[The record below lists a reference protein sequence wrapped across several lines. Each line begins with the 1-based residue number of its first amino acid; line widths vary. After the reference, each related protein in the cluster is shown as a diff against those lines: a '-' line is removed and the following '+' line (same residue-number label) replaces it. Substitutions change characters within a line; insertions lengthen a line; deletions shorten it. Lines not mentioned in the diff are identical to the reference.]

1 MPYETLADLPENV
14 RKLPNKKQRQFLATF
29 NAAYK
34 EYGEEKRAFATAW
47 AAVNKIAKEN
57 EIVFKAADKPKQTL
71 YCVVMEPET
80 EDLQGDVTAAEEIE
94 KAAHQYL
101 LDSRVIGDSHRK
113 DGCDN
118 LFKVDAG
125 VVESFIA
132 PIDYEVDGEKILKGS
147 WVIAIKVY
155 DTEVWKSIEAGEI
168 TGVSIGGFGERL
180 PNDD

>member
-1 MPYETLADLPENV
+1 M
-14 RKLPNKKQRQFLATF
+14 ATIT
-29 NAAYK
+29 K
-34 EYGEEKRAFATAW
+34 ST
-47 AAVNKIAKEN
+47 

-80 EDLQGDVTAAEEIE
+80 EDLQGDVTSADEIE

-101 LDSRVIGDSHRK
+101 LDSRIVGDSHRK
-113 DGCDN
+113 DGRGTI
-118 LFKVDAG
+118 FEVDAG

-132 PIDYEVDGEKILKGS
+132 PLDYEVGGEKILKGS
-147 WVIAIKVY
+147 WVLAIKVY

-180 PNDD
+180 PHDD

>member
-1 MPYETLADLPENV
+1 M
-14 RKLPNKKQRQFLATF
+14 
-29 NAAYK
+29 
-34 EYGEEKRAFATAW
+34 TAPK
-47 AAVNKIAKEN
+47 VAKST
-57 EIVFKAADKPKQTL
+57 EIVFKAADNPKQTL

-80 EDLQGDVTAAEEIE
+80 EDLQGDVTDAEEIE

-101 LDSRVIGDSHRK
+101 LDSRIVGDSHRK
-113 DGCDN
+113 DKRAN

-132 PIDYEVDGEKILKGS
+132 PIDYEVGGEKILRGS

-155 DTEVWKSIEAGEI
+155 DSEVWKSVEAGEI

-180 PNDD
+180 AHDD